1 VSQERITV
9 GTREWLLTF
18 GVIVVP
24 LAIAVIVTLWTLEQ
38 ARYRPKRK
46 RAPGIR
52 RDEAPSE
59 QQAPSVRSESADPA
73 EPAEPVT

>member
-1 VSQERITV
+1 M

-46 RAPGIR
+46 RPPGIR
-52 RDEAPSE
+52 RD
-59 QQAPSVRSESADPA
+59 DPA
-73 EPAEPVT
+73 AGPKPAASATPTPANADSSEPAT

>member
-1 VSQERITV
+1 
-9 GTREWLLTF
+9 LTF

-52 RDEAPSE
+52 RDDVPAAEQPTSSEAKS
-59 QQAPSVRSESADPA
+59 APPTEPR
-73 EPAEPVT
+73 EPAT

>member
-1 VSQERITV
+1 M

-46 RAPGIR
+46 RPPGIR
-52 RDEAPSE
+52 REDVPAEQPPASTEAN
-59 QQAPSVRSESADPA
+59 SAVPA
-73 EPAEPVT
+73 EPGESGI

>member
-1 VSQERITV
+1 M

-24 LAIAVIVTLWTLEQ
+24 LVIAAIVTLWTLEQ

-46 RAPGIR
+46 RTPGIR
-52 RDEAPSE
+52 RDAAPVE
-59 QQAPSVRSESADPA
+59 QPIPASGTESAAPA
-73 EPAEPVT
+73 EPAEPAT

>member
-1 VSQERITV
+1 M
-9 GTREWLLTF
+9 GTREVLLAV

-46 RAPGIR
+46 RAPGVR
-52 RDEAPSE
+52 RDDASGEA
-59 QQAPSVRSESADPA
+59 QSASGEAKSAVPA
-73 EPAEPVT
+73 EPTESTT

>member
-1 VSQERITV
+1 MTI
-9 GTREWLLTF
+9 

-24 LAIAVIVTLWTLEQ
+24 LAIAIVVTLWSLEQ

-52 RDEAPSE
+52 RDDPPAE
-59 QQAPSVRSESADPA
+59 QPVSSPGLDVPVPADPA
-73 EPAEPVT
+73 EPAT